1 MGPLGPSGIRQK
13 IKERD
18 MEKGKFI
25 SASLHGIGALA
36 LFAFADSALAKDFA
50 EVAGSIHSQFQSA
63 ADLISGGAY
72 LGGAGMGAQAALK
85 FRDHNENPH
94 QTRLSKPL
102 TYAAVAGAL
111 LGLPSFL
118 TVGADSAGLEAKNSL
133 HSSVLGE
140 RL

>member
-1 MGPLGPSGIRQK
+1 
-13 IKERD
+13 
-18 MEKGKFI
+18 MEKGKII

-36 LFAFADSALAKDFA
+36 LFAFGDSALAKDFGDIA
-50 EVAGSIHSQFQSA
+50 ANINGQFQGA

-72 LGGAGMGAQAALK
+72 LGGAGMGVQSALK
-85 FRDHNENPH
+85 FKEHNENPN
-94 QTRLSKPL
+94 QTKLSKPL

-118 TVGADSAGLEAKNSL
+118 SVGADSAGLTEKNSL
-133 HSSVLGE
+133 GSSVLGE